1 MSNHEVSQSCDIPP
15 HDHKTTGGN
24 LRQVGVRHEKV
35 RNGLNLLIGFKKVEV
50 FQCNI
55 CGKSIEIINPNTLPL
70 GGY

>member
-1 MSNHEVSQSCDIPP
+1 MSNPEVSQGHAILPY
-15 HDHKTTGGN
+15 DHSESGSN
-24 LRQVGVRHEKV
+24 LRLVGTRHEKV
-35 RNGLNLLIGFKKVEV
+35 RNGINLVIGFKKVEV